1 VAKNTTRCTFDVHRF
16 RAAAPIRLFSFQV
29 PLAWL
34 VQVLM
39 FAIQEGFA

>member
-16 RAAAPIRLFSFQV
+16 RAVALIRLFSFQL

-34 VQVLM
+34 VQVLT
-39 FAIQEGFA
+39 FVNREGFA